1 MTVKRA
7 AAWISGS
14 TLLAAWLAAAAAPS
28 LAPPPRADAAKNQIA
43 EPDRAAIALAAEADR
58 LHARLGVVPAPR
70 PVTRNP
76 FLFASR
82 IPPVVPIA
90 PLPEALASAAASA
103 AVPVPITLLGV
114 AEDANATKVMR
125 TAILSLGGELLLLK
139 EGESIGNGRYRLTQI
154 GADAIDVEDTAD
166 SHTIR
171 IALP

>member
-7 AAWISGS
+7 AAWIGGS
-14 TLLAAWLAAAAAPS
+14 TLLAAWLAAAASPS
-28 LAPPPRADAAKNQIA
+28 LAPPPRADAAKYQIA

-58 LHARLGVVPAPR
+58 LHARLGVVPVPR

-90 PLPEALASAAASA
+90 AVPEALASAAASTA
-103 AVPVPITLLGV
+103 VPITLLGV
-114 AEDANATKVMR
+114 AEDGNATKVMR
-125 TAILSLGGELLLLK
+125 TAILSLRGELLLVK

-154 GADAIDVEDTAD
+154 GADAIDVEDTTD

>member
-1 MTVKRA
+1 M
-7 AAWISGS
+7 
-14 TLLAAWLAAAAAPS
+14 
-28 LAPPPRADAAKNQIA
+28 
-43 EPDRAAIALAAEADR
+43 
-58 LHARLGVVPAPR
+58 PR

-90 PLPEALASAAASA
+90 AVPEALASAAASTA
-103 AVPVPITLLGV
+103 VPITLLGV
-114 AEDANATKVMR
+114 AEDGNGTKATR
-125 TAILSLGGELLLLK
+125 TAILSLRGELLLVK

-154 GADAIDVEDTAD
+154 GADAIDVEDTTD